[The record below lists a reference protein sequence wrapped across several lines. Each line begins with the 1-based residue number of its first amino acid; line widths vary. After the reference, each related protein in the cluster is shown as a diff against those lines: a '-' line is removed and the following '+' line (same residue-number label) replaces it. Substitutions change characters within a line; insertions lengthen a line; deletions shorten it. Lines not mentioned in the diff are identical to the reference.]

1 MHFLVEFDDVGRVLG
16 TRVTQW
22 QFAPHEREQIPH
34 PIWPGQGRDGVD
46 IIFDMPCQRRRAAPS
61 AHFYV
66 VSIHISVM
74 ALVYVRVHAPTN
86 LSVFMPRNCQQLL
99 SNAYGKREEFANKE
113 ETIINLVGVGDS
125 QPSLSASRDKRF
137 LVRAPLSLS
146 LAGRSSVLGDA
157 VSAAQE

>member
-1 MHFLVEFDDVGRVLG
+1 MSESKFR
-16 TRVTQW
+16 
-22 QFAPHEREQIPH
+22 IPSGA
-34 PIWPGQGRDGVD
+34 GQGRDGVD

-137 LVRAPLSLS
+137 LVRAPLSLP
-146 LAGRSSVLGDA
+146 LWPVIRSWRCRLRRARVTAECQISARNQVEVL
-157 VSAAQE
+157 SWRRKIFFL

>member
-1 MHFLVEFDDVGRVLG
+1 MSESKFRIPSGR
-16 TRVTQW
+16 
-22 QFAPHEREQIPH
+22 
-34 PIWPGQGRDGVD
+34 GRDGVD

-74 ALVYVRVHAPTN
+74 ALVYYVRVHAPTN

-137 LVRAPLSLS
+137 LVRAPLPLS
-146 LAGRSSVLGDA
+146 LAGHPFLEMPSPPRKSDSGMPNLG
-157 VSAAQE
+157 SKPS